1 MVTSNRPQG
10 GNQGGSGGDN
20 TTANNYTNT
29 AGDYSDPDYYQDHDG
44 DMDGMH
50 YDHDGVLRRER
61 MASRSTR
68 TGATW
73 EGERSSPYGEEWD
86 EEDMEPSKFRS
97 KARGIARGRG
107 RSGGNSKRKSAGYG
121 QENGGGDAIHELIPI
136 YIPTP
141 GMDSTYSYGSD
152 PEGISGDTLAVI
164 INNGE
169 SHAKGE
175 KRMFSGMGN
184 DNGFLA
190 GLLAG
195 GGAKGGVD
203 ASTLAYLGQC
213 KDNGTWG
220 GDSLALIILLLLLGA
235 GGRGFGGFGGGYGG
249 NGGDCCAGMLSEKN
263 TGLVLDAIGTNG
275 IRQEAAINTLSSNLN
290 CDVNSIKSTLCS
302 LAQNQAVLSGDIK
315 GAIQACCCNLGNQI
329 QQVNCNLGHAIERQ
343 GCDTREAIA
352 GINYNLASQFAA
364 QNSLIQSIACQQDRA
379 LADCCCDIKQTL
391 TAGFAGIESREQAR
405 EIASLRDQLAQERAS
420 AQTAVLL
427 SAINRNRAF
436 TGQYDATTTSF
447 TGSVGQVSQFGV

>member
-1 MVTSNRPQG
+1 MATNGRPVQ
-10 GNQGGSGGDN
+10 SGGATGDDTSTHYTS
-20 TTANNYTNT
+20 TT
-29 AGDYSDPDYYQDHDG
+29 GDYSDPDIREDPDMHGMRHD
-44 DMDGMH
+44 
-50 YDHDGVLRRER
+50 YDGVMRRQR
-61 MASRSTR
+61 MMSRATK

-73 EGERSSPYGEEWD
+73 EGERSYGEDWD
-86 EEDMEPSKFRS
+86 ASDMDPQKFRS
-97 KARGIARGRG
+97 KARGIARGQ
-107 RSGGNSKRKSAGYG
+107 GGGYG
-121 QENGGGDAIHELIPI
+121 QGRQGGGDAIHELIPI
-136 YIPTP
+136 YIPSP
-141 GMDSTYSYGSD
+141 GMDSTISRGGSD
-152 PEGISGDTLAVI
+152 PDGISGDTLAVI
-164 INNGE
+164 INNQGGEGE
-169 SHAKGE
+169 SHKHHKGE
-175 KRMFSGMGN
+175 KDMYGMGT

-195 GGAKGGVD
+195 GGGNKGGVD

-213 KDNGTWG
+213 KDNGMWG

-235 GGRGFGGFGGGYGG
+235 GGRGFGGLGGGYGG

-275 IRQEAAINTLSSNLN
+275 IRQEAAINALSSNLN

-315 GAIQACCCNLGNQI
+315 GAIQACCCNLGNQL

-352 GINYNLASQFAA
+352 GVNYNLASQFAA
-364 QNSLIQSIACQQDRA
+364 QNSLMQSIACQQDRA

-427 SAINRNRAF
+427 SAINRTRQFN
-436 TGQYDATTTSF
+436 GQYDAATTSF
-447 TGSVGQVSQFGV
+447 TGAVGQVSQFSV

>member
-29 AGDYSDPDYYQDHDG
+29 AGDYSDPDYHPDHDG

-107 RSGGNSKRKSAGYG
+107 RSGGNSKRKGAGYG

-136 YIPTP
+136 YIPSP
-141 GMDSTYSYGSD
+141 GMDSTISRGGSD
-152 PEGISGDTLAVI
+152 PDGISGDTLAVI
-164 INNGE
+164 INNGGE
-169 SHAKGE
+169 SHKHKEGE
-175 KRMFSGMGN
+175 GKMYGSM
-184 DNGFLA
+184 DNFMA

-195 GGAKGGVD
+195 GNGCGGN
-203 ASTLAYLGQC
+203 SNN
-213 KDNGTWG
+213 NGGGFWG
-220 GDSLALIILLLLLGA
+220 GDSLALIILLLLFGA
-235 GGRGFGGFGGGYGG
+235 NGGGFG
-249 NGGDCCAGMLSEKN
+249 NGGLGGVAGVDRTIVNERNASLLM
-263 TGLVLDAIGTNG
+263 DAISSNG
-275 IRQEAAINTLSSNLN
+275 IRQENALTSLASNLN
-290 CDVNSIKSTLCS
+290 CSVGSIKDILCS
-302 LAQNQAVLSGDIK
+302 LAQGQ
-315 GAIQACCCNLGNQI
+315 AIQGGNLQAAIESAKCSLSHQLSDCCCRQSN
-329 QQVNCNLGHAIERQ
+329 AIERQ
-343 GCDTREAIA
+343 GCDIREAIA
-352 GINYNLASQFAA
+352 GVNYNLASQFAA
-364 QNSLIQSIACQQDRA
+364 QNNLIQSTAAASDRA
-379 LADCCCDIKQTL
+379 MAERFCDLRADIN
-391 TAGFAGIESREQAR
+391 AGFAGIESREQAR

-420 AQTAVLL
+420 AQTSILL

-447 TGSVGQVSQFGV
+447 TGAVGQVSQFGV